1 MFTEVDLK
9 ERKHPLTGRSLG
21 ESVVDG
27 GGQRRISRLLRA
39 DKKARATQISTLY
52 NQAPVS

>member
-1 MFTEVDLK
+1 MFTKVDLK

-39 DKKARATQISTLY
+39 DKKARAT
-52 NQAPVS
+52 